1 MSPHPHDQLVSRKA
15 GPLVGVMPIPGD
27 KSISHRSLIFGSL
40 SIGTTKVRG
49 LLEGADVMS
58 TKDAL
63 VALGASIERDADR
76 VWHITG
82 VGLHGMISPVTPLD
96 LGNSGTGVRLL
107 MGVVAGQ
114 NITATFCGDASLS
127 VRPMARITDP
137 LAEMGADVRCRHRA

>member
-96 LGNSGTGVRLL
+96 LGNSG
-107 MGVVAGQ
+107 
-114 NITATFCGDASLS
+114 
-127 VRPMARITDP
+127 
-137 LAEMGADVRCRHRA
+137 